1 MGGIAV
7 LAGSVRRDGNTEL
20 LAKAFADARL

>member
-1 MGGIAV
+1 MGRIVV
-7 LAGSVRRDGNTEL
+7 LAGSARRDGNTEL